1 MSHAPTVLR
10 IAILSPVRKLFD
22 YLLPTA
28 DLLTSLVPIDSVD
41 SVDCSDSHST
51 PFIPQKG
58 VRVLVPF
65 GKQKKIGIIVDVTQE
80 TDCPLHKLKPILA
93 ILDTHALFPASI
105 LTLIH
110 WASGYYQ
117 SSLGEVFEA
126 ALPKRLRQ
134 DPTQKKASS
143 KKKKN
148 VTGET
153 SLIAESPITST
164 ATSILS
170 KHEIPTLNSE
180 QNTAVETVLK
190 YFGKFQTFLLNGV
203 TGSGKTEVYTRLV
216 EQVLLAKKQALIL
229 VPEIGLTPQLLARFQ
244 ERFQVPIAVLHSGLT
259 EKQRFEAWQQAKT
272 HEASIIIG
280 TRSTVFVPLAALG
293 IIIIDEEHDL
303 SFKQQEGF
311 RYHARDLAIMRASL
325 EKCPIVLGSAT
336 PSLETLQNVH
346 AGRFQSLP
354 LTIRAGNA
362 ALPTLQILDIRHKK
376 LDEGLSQAL
385 IEKMREHLNNKGQ
398 VLIFLNRRGF
408 APVLM
413 CFECGWT
420 ANCTL
425 CDARM
430 TLHFQQQKLQCHHCE
445 TSIPLYS
452 QCPNCQHTDLK
463 PVGVGTER
471 IEQALLRHFPEHT
484 IARIDR
490 DTTRKKNS
498 IQDTIEKIHQEKIQ
512 ILLGTQMITK
522 GHHFPN
528 ITLVAILDID
538 QALFSTDFRSLERM
552 GQLIT
557 QVAGRAGRAKRLG
570 QVILQTSQP
579 KHLLLNKLLE
589 EGYGPFSQALL
600 TERQAINLP
609 PYSYQV
615 LIRAQA
621 TQQERAIDFLHFIKN
636 KISKKL
642 LDKNSFKILG
652 PIPAPMER
660 RIGKYRTQL
669 LLQSANRSS
678 LQKVMKELV
687 FELENLSST
696 NGVQWSLDVDPVDL
710 F

>member
-1 MSHAPTVLR
+1 MSQTPTVLR
-10 IAILSPVRKLFD
+10 VAILSPVRKLFD

-28 DLLTSLVPIDSVD
+28 DLLPPLDPLAPHDTQNNLL
-41 SVDCSDSHST
+41 
-51 PFIPQKG
+51 IPEKG
-58 VRVLVPF
+58 ARVLVPF
-65 GKQKKIGIIVDVTQE
+65 GKQKKIGIIVEITQE
-80 TDCPLHKLKPILA
+80 TDCPIHKLKPVLA
-93 ILDTHALFPASI
+93 ILESQALFPASI

-134 DPTQKKASS
+134 DPTQKKLSS
-143 KKKKN
+143 KKKKD
-148 VTGET
+148 
-153 SLIAESPITST
+153 SLTKPNLTTAPTST
-164 ATSILS
+164 VSSSLP
-170 KHEIPTLNSE
+170 EIPALNSE
-180 QNTAVETVLK
+180 QSYAVESVLK
-190 YFGKFQTFLLNGV
+190 HFGKFQTFLLNGV
-203 TGSGKTEVYTRLV
+203 TGSGKTEVYMRVV

-259 EKQRFEAWQQAKT
+259 EKQRFLAWQQAKT
-272 HEASIIIG
+272 GEASIIIG
-280 TRSTVFVPLAALG
+280 TRSTVFVPLASPG
-293 IIIIDEEHDL
+293 VIIIDEEHDL
-303 SFKQQEGF
+303 SFKQQDGF
-311 RYHARDLAIMRASL
+311 RYHARDVAIMRASL
-325 EKCPIVLGSAT
+325 EQCPIILGSAT

-346 AGRFQSLP
+346 AGRYQTLP

-376 LDEGLSQAL
+376 LDEGLSHAL

-420 ANCTL
+420 ANCSL

-430 TLHFQQQKLQCHHCE
+430 TLHFQKQKLQCHHCE

-452 QCPNCQHTDLK
+452 QCPSCKHTDLK

-471 IEQALLRHFPEHT
+471 VEQALLRHFPEQA

-579 KHLLLNKLLE
+579 KHPLLNKLLE
-589 EGYGPFSQALL
+589 EGYGHFSQALL
-600 TERQAINLP
+600 TERQAISLP
-609 PYSYQV
+609 PYSYQA
-615 LIRAQA
+615 LIRAEA
-621 TQQERAIDFLHFIKN
+621 TKQERAIDFLHLIKT

-642 LDKNSFKILG
+642 LGKNPFKILG

-678 LQKVMKELV
+678 LQKIMKELV
-687 FELENLSST
+687 LELENLSST